1 MANIDNTSDLTLSQP
16 NSTAPDVAQ
25 VILDLCCNSQ
35 REDAMPWISG
45 ALTTASYIK
54 PWLARAMRPM
64 LERRGA
70 NVKARLRRQR

>member
-1 MANIDNTSDLTLSQP
+1 
-16 NSTAPDVAQ
+16 V
-25 VILDLCCNSQ
+25 
-35 REDAMPWISG
+35 
-45 ALTTASYIK
+45 LTTASYLM